1 VRPDDPPTDAF
12 TADTFGADAI
22 TADDVSTTDGGASD
36 ETDPAGSR
44 AAGRPVAP
52 RPPRPDAPTAPVYG
66 RAGTRPLRDGR
77 VTKPAVP
84 DRDGDDRDRDDRDRD
99 DRDRDDRDDDG
110 SDTGER
116 APTLLEQMGGVSG
129 LVASAVP
136 VVVFVVAQAIFH
148 TLVASIAAAVA
159 ASVAVAVW
167 RLVRGEK
174 LQPAFSGLFGVAVCA
189 LVAWRTGQAKGFFLV
204 GIWTSLIYGGVFAI
218 SILVRRPLVGTL
230 WHLVNGEGQRWR
242 RSARLRR
249 GYDLATLAWVVV
261 FGARFVVQR
270 WLYDSAY
277 ADTWLGWVRLAMGVP
292 LALLAAAVTVWAI
305 RRATEEA
312 KAEREDTDA
321 QRGAAAA

>member
-1 VRPDDPPTDAF
+1 V
-12 TADTFGADAI
+12 
-22 TADDVSTTDGGASD
+22 TADDVGAAD

-44 AAGRPVAP
+44 AVGRPVAP

-66 RAGTRPLRDGR
+66 RAGTRPVRDGR
-77 VTKPAVP
+77 VGRPAANDP
-84 DRDGDDRDRDDRDRD
+84 ERDGGDRSGS
-99 DRDRDDRDDDG
+99 DG
-110 SDTGER
+110 SDDGAYAAGER

-129 LVASAVP
+129 LIASAVP

-148 TLVASIAAAVA
+148 TLVASIVAAVV
-159 ASVAVAVW
+159 ASVGVAVW

-189 LVAWRTGQAKGFFLV
+189 FIAWRTGQAKGFFLL

-218 SILVRRPLVGTL
+218 SIIVRRPLVGTL

-242 RSARLRR
+242 ESARLRR

-292 LALLAAAVTVWAI
+292 LALLAAAATVWAI

-312 KAEREDTDA
+312 KAEREEADA
-321 QRGAAAA
+321 GSGAAAA

>member
-1 VRPDDPPTDAF
+1 M
-12 TADTFGADAI
+12 TADAVGAA
-22 TADDVSTTDGGASD
+22 D

-44 AAGRPVAP
+44 AVGRPVAP

-66 RAGTRPLRDGR
+66 RAGTRPVRDGR
-77 VTKPAVP
+77 VARPAATDP
-84 DRDGDDRDRDDRDRD
+84 SRNDAERGGSGDDGA
-99 DRDRDDRDDDG
+99 DG
-110 SDTGER
+110 AGER

-129 LVASAVP
+129 LIASAVP

-148 TLVASIAAAVA
+148 TLVASIVAAVA

-189 LVAWRTGQAKGFFLV
+189 FIAWRTGQAKGFFLL

-218 SILVRRPLVGTL
+218 SILVRRPLVGAL
-230 WHLVNGEGQRWR
+230 WHLVNGEGQGWR
-242 RSARLRR
+242 ESARLRR

-312 KAEREDTDA
+312 KAEREEADA
-321 QRGAAAA
+321 ESGAAAA

>member
-1 VRPDDPPTDAF
+1 VA
-12 TADTFGADAI
+12 GADAV
-22 TADDVSTTDGGASD
+22 TADDVAAAD
-36 ETDPAGSR
+36 ETDPAGSL
-44 AAGRPVAP
+44 AVGRPVAP
-52 RPPRPDAPTAPVYG
+52 RPPRPDAPTAPVFG
-66 RAGTRPLRDGR
+66 RAGTRPVRDGR
-77 VTKPAVP
+77 VARPAVDRSP
-84 DRDGDDRDRDDRDRD
+84 DGHDDDRHGDDGDAADAAA
-99 DRDRDDRDDDG
+99 
-110 SDTGER
+110 GER

-129 LVASAVP
+129 LIASAVP

-148 TLVASIAAAVA
+148 TLVASIVAAVA

-189 LVAWRTGQAKGFFLV
+189 FIAWRTGQAKGFFLL

-230 WHLVNGEGQRWR
+230 WHLVNGEGQHWR

-292 LALLAAAVTVWAI
+292 LALVAAAVTVWAI

-312 KAEREDTDA
+312 RAEREQADA
-321 QRGAAAA
+321 ESGAAAA

>member
-1 VRPDDPPTDAF
+1 VRPDDPPTEAFAADAS
-12 TADTFGADAI
+12 GADAI

-44 AAGRPVAP
+44 AAGRPVAS
-52 RPPRPDAPTAPVYG
+52 RTPRPDAPTAPVDG

-77 VTKPAVP
+77 VARPAVV
-84 DRDGDDRDRDDRDRD
+84 DRDGDDPDRDRD
-99 DRDRDDRDDDG
+99 DPDDDG

-148 TLVASIAAAVA
+148 TLVASIVAAVA

-189 LVAWRTGQAKGFFLV
+189 FVAWRTGQAKGFFLL

-242 RSARLRR
+242 QSARLRR

-261 FGARFVVQR
+261 FGARFAVQR

-312 KAEREDTDA
+312 KAEREDADA
-321 QRGAAAA
+321 RRGAAAA

>member
-1 VRPDDPPTDAF
+1 M
-12 TADTFGADAI
+12 
-22 TADDVSTTDGGASD
+22 
-36 ETDPAGSR
+36 
-44 AAGRPVAP
+44 GRPLGP
-52 RPPRPDAPTAPVYG
+52 RRPRPDAPTAPVYG
-66 RAGTRPLRDGR
+66 RAGTRPVRDGR
-77 VTKPAVP
+77 VGRPAAA
-84 DRDGDDRDRDDRDRD
+84 G
-99 DRDRDDRDDDG
+99 RDDDG
-110 SDTGER
+110 RDGAGRDGAGRDGADHEGADDGSEEAGEAR
-116 APTLLEQMGGVSG
+116 TPTLLEQMGGVSG
-129 LVASAVP
+129 LIASAVP
-136 VVVFVVAQAIFH
+136 VVVFVVAQALFH
-148 TLVASIAAAVA
+148 TLVASIIAAVVGSA
-159 ASVAVAVW
+159 AVAVW

-189 LVAWRTGQAKGFFLV
+189 FIAWRTGQAKGFFLL

-230 WHLVNGEGQRWR
+230 WHLVNGEGQHWR

-312 KAEREDTDA
+312 KAERAEADA
-321 QRGAAAA
+321 ESGAATA

>member
-1 VRPDDPPTDAF
+1 VRPDDPPTEAFAADAL
-12 TADTFGADAI
+12 GADAV
-22 TADDVSTTDGGASD
+22 TADDVAATGAGD

-44 AAGRPVAP
+44 AAGRSLAP

-77 VTKPAVP
+77 VAKPAAVE
-84 DRDGDDRDRDDRDRD
+84 RDGDDRDRDRDGRDRD
-99 DRDRDDRDDDG
+99 GRDDDG

-148 TLVASIAAAVA
+148 ALVASIVAAVA
-159 ASVAVAVW
+159 ASVAVAGW

-189 LVAWRTGQAKGFFLV
+189 FVAWRTGQAKGFFLV

-230 WHLVNGEGQRWR
+230 WHLVNGEGQGWR

-312 KAEREDTDA
+312 KAEREDADA
-321 QRGAAAA
+321 RRGAAAA

>member
-1 VRPDDPPTDAF
+1 MF
-12 TADTFGADAI
+12 
-22 TADDVSTTDGGASD
+22 
-36 ETDPAGSR
+36 
-44 AAGRPVAP
+44 
-52 RPPRPDAPTAPVYG
+52 G
-66 RAGTRPLRDGR
+66 RAGTRPVRDGR
-77 VTKPAVP
+77 VAPPAGAGSP
-84 DRDGDDRDRDDRDRD
+84 DRHADDGEDGDAADEAA
-99 DRDRDDRDDDG
+99 
-110 SDTGER
+110 GER

-129 LVASAVP
+129 LIGSAVP
-136 VVVFVVAQAIFH
+136 VVVFVVAQALFH
-148 TLVASIAAAVA
+148 TLVASIVAAVV
-159 ASVAVAVW
+159 ASAAVAVW

-189 LVAWRTGQAKGFFLV
+189 FIAWRTGQAKGFFLL
-204 GIWTSLIYGGVFAI
+204 GIWTSLIYGGVFAV
-218 SILVRRPLVGTL
+218 SLVVRRPLVGTL
-230 WHLVNGEGQRWR
+230 WHLVNGEGQDWR

-312 KAEREDTDA
+312 KAERDGADA
-321 QRGAAAA
+321 GSGAAPA

>member
-1 VRPDDPPTDAF
+1 M
-12 TADTFGADAI
+12 TAHAVTAHDVGAA
-22 TADDVSTTDGGASD
+22 D

-44 AAGRPVAP
+44 AVGRPVAP

-66 RAGTRPLRDGR
+66 RAGTRPVRDGR
-77 VTKPAVP
+77 VARPAESGAAAGAA
-84 DRDGDDRDRDDRDRD
+84 RNGADGSGGS
-99 DRDRDDRDDDG
+99 DDDG
-110 SDTGER
+110 EETAGER

-129 LVASAVP
+129 LIASAVP

-148 TLVASIAAAVA
+148 TLVASIVAAVA

-189 LVAWRTGQAKGFFLV
+189 LIAWRTGQAKGFFLL

-242 RSARLRR
+242 ESARLRR

-312 KAEREDTDA
+312 KAEREEADA
-321 QRGAAAA
+321 EKGAAAA